1 MTQNYKRIAKN
12 TMFLYFRMIIIMAV
26 SLYTTR
32 IVLNTLGITDFG
44 IYSVI
49 ASFVLMF
56 SFLESALTSA
66 TQRFI
71 TFELGKVGKQEL
83 QKVFSISMIIHIG
96 LAFFVGF
103 LTEIIGLWFLNNK
116 LNIPIDRLDA
126 AFWVFQFAVLSTMI
140 GIIKVPYNAMVIAHE
155 KMSFFAYMSILEAI
169 LKLLAV
175 YLLIIIAF
183 DKLVAYAGFTFL
195 VVFMILIFYYFY
207 NRKHYKTESSF
218 SIVWDKKLVKEM
230 LSFSGWS
237 LFAGVAWM
245 LMNHGINIMLNIFF
259 GPAVNAARG
268 ISMQVNSAV
277 GSLVNSFRMA
287 VDPQIVKM
295 YSGENSDGMKHLSLL
310 SARYTFYLALILILP
325 LYLEIETILNIWL
338 VEVPQW
344 TVEFCKLILIFSL
357 IQTFDMS
364 FGTIFKAIGKIKEN
378 QILSGGTYLLVIPL
392 AYFITYI
399 YDLNPTTVYYVQIVA
414 AIIVSFGVKIYL
426 LNKLTEISISEY
438 IIDFF
443 IPIIKVFTIV
453 FVCSALISKFEIQ
466 FVLTILF
473 SITLVSIAVFFAD
486 MSHIQRE
493 YVATFLKNKF
503 FKGIK

>member
-1 MTQNYKRIAKN
+1 
-12 TMFLYFRMIIIMAV
+12 MFLYFRMIIIMVV

-32 IVLNTLGITDFG
+32 VVLSTLGITDFG

-56 SFLESALTSA
+56 SFLDSALTSA

-103 LTEIIGLWFLNNK
+103 LTEIIGIWFLNNK

-378 QILSGGTYLLVIPL
+378 QILGGITYLFVLPIGYLSYKFYNLEPTAIL
-392 AYFITYI
+392 YI
-399 YDLNPTTVYYVQIVA
+399 QIIAVV
-414 AIIVSFGVKIYL
+414 IVSFVVKVYL
-426 LNKLTEISISEY
+426 LNKLTDISYHEY
-438 IIDFF
+438 WFSFLLPVLRVSVVVIIFSF
-443 IPIIKVFTIV
+443 IIILLNLNTFSVIIFSIICV
-453 FVCSALISKFEIQ
+453 
-466 FVLTILF
+466 LF
-473 SITLVSIAVFFAD
+473 SIYYFDMNVSMRNKIVEV
-486 MSHIQRE
+486 I
-493 YVATFLKNKF
+493 VNKIKN
-503 FKGIK
+503 